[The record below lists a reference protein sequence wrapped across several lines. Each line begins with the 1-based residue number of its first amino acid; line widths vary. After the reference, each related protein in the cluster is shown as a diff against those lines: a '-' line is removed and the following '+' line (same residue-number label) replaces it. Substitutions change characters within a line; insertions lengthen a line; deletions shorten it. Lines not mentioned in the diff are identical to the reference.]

1 VQSVPQFIPA
11 GSLTIVPLGVPLD
24 VISFTIVVVN
34 AYPEELLKVAVHAT
48 LLFRVTLPAVQ
59 LLDHPAN
66 VEPGAAVARRLTFV
80 PLLKLFVHVLPQL
93 IPVGLLVTV
102 PVPVPARLTE
112 RVYVLI
118 GLNTAVHVMLAFI
131 VTLASLQSASPD
143 QLAKLEPLE
152 GAAANLTTVPPV

>member
-93 IPVGLLVTV
+93 IPTGLLVTV
-102 PVPVPARLTE
+102 PVPVPARLTVS
-112 RVYVLI
+112 VYVVVVR
-118 GLNTAVHVMLAFI
+118 LNTAVQLMLAFT
-131 VTLASLQSASPD
+131 VTVLPQAVLPD
-143 QLAKLEPLE
+143 QPAK
-152 GAAANLTTVPPV
+152 V